1 MKKRLLF
8 VVAMSLA
15 CGALAFPGP
24 THEEQLGEVFVRIEG
39 DAFHEAAGNISRAID
54 NDLLK
59 SFRQAIGKVPGNHRI
74 IGHGWTLDGA
84 IPKDVLKELEQ
95 ANPGR
100 KTDILAWWSKE
111 SKRLA
116 EGMEK
121 ATGLPPK
128 QAKALAS
135 LQWDFHLLGDRMPGN
150 KVVDVVLPPKAIA
163 KNIEKNCEVLFKGRP
178 EYAKA
183 VGKSL
188 HKALKAGGTEAAQ
201 AARLMNTVQKD
212 IPFSEFLSRCW
223 GRTLAKK
230 SIRILPPTAKSVQ
243 VATFLEKWKVSLPKT
258 RATEARA
265 KTGTGKG
272 GKGGVKAKVA
282 SKGVKGA
289 SRAAKA
295 FGVALPVVIETGFFF
310 YHEANNRAAFERGE
324 QTAEETQCIT
334 YENVGR
340 HGAALALGTAG
351 AVGGAKGGAAIGTG
365 VNPGIG
371 TGVGAFAGGVV
382 GGIVGGI
389 VGEIGGEKAGEW
401 MYVSKAEKG
410 AETGDLAAVFFL
422 GGYHYKRIKPGKD
435 KHVQEALEYLGRSR
449 ITQDGGYAKANVFL
463 GMMAWKGIGQPAD
476 KAKAQELWYEAAT
489 LKDEE
494 AMYLLARAMLAGE
507 GTDQDIEEGHAMM
520 REAASRGCE
529 LAIDEYPETE
539 QLYRN
544 WFAAQERAAKRAKV
558 IRAAAGAV
566 LLAVALVLVWLG
578 GRRARKRV
586 A

>member
-100 KTDILAWWSKE
+100 KADILAWWSKE
-111 SKRLA
+111 SKRLS

-121 ATGLPPK
+121 ATGLPAK
-128 QAKALAS
+128 QAKALAG

-188 HKALKAGGTEAAQ
+188 RGALKAGGTEAEQ
-201 AARLMNTVQKD
+201 AARLMETLQKD

-223 GRTLAKK
+223 GRPLAKK

-243 VATFLEKWKVSLPKT
+243 VATFLKKWKVSLPKT

-265 KTGTGKG
+265 KTGSGKG
-272 GKGGVKAKVA
+272 GKGGVKAKAA

-289 SRAAKA
+289 GRAAKA
-295 FGVALPVVIETGFFF
+295 FGAALPVVIETGFFF

-340 HGAALALGTAG
+340 HGAALALGTVG

-371 TGVGAFAGGVV
+371 TGVVALAGGVV

-410 AETGDLAAVFFL
+410 AEAGDLAAVFFL

-449 ITQDGGYAKANVFL
+449 ITEDGGYAKANVFL
-463 GMMAWKGIGQPAD
+463 GMMAWDGIGQPED
-476 KAKAQELWYEAAT
+476 KAKALELWREAAT
-489 LKDEE
+489 LEDEE

-507 GTDQDIEEGHAMM
+507 GTNQDVEEGHAMM

-578 GRRARKRV
+578 VWRARKRV